1 MPTYITRVT
10 LTQKGA
16 EGLKDAPKRTAQAR
30 EWIQKAGGRVIGA
43 YATLGE
49 TDYLWITEFP
59 DSKSAWSVLAKVAM
73 LGTSRSNSVEAIPL
87 EEFFDIVTKS

>member
-1 MPTYITRVT
+1 MPIYITRVSV
-10 LTQKGA
+10 TQKGA
-16 EGLKDAPKRTAQAR
+16 ETLKDAPTRTGQVR

-59 DSKSAWSVLAKVAM
+59 DSKAAWSVLTKVAQM
-73 LGTSRSNSVEAIPL
+73 GTSRSNTVEAIPL
-87 EEFFDIVTKS
+87 EEFFKMVGQP